1 MPHPDLHP
9 TGPIRA
15 AIQPHNPN
23 ISPDPAR
30 GIRQDVS
37 SLAGGTLRAQ
47 PEFSTGGT
55 ATPGPTHVGG
65 GALSGGGRGASGGGG
80 ADGSALRPACGRGDH
95 ARPVFSLNV
104 SPDGY
109 AWWYVDGVSD
119 DGTQAISIIGFIGSV
134 FSPWYAWS
142 GRRNPQNHCC
152 LNVATYGPGS
162 RFTMTDRGTSALRQ
176 TDDTLTIGPS
186 RMHWNGQALVI
197 DIDEIGAPPMVTP
210 VRGRVVLTP
219 QAITGVEVALSPDNA
234 HLWRPFAP
242 IARIDVDLTQGHR
255 WQGHGY
261 FDANFGTRALEADF
275 DYWTWGR
282 FPRRDGALCLY
293 DATRRD
299 GTKLAMGL
307 HIDAQGHATQVT
319 PPPLTRFARTN
330 WALRRETRADPGV
343 TPHQVMAMLDAPFYS
358 RSLVE
363 TQIDGEISRGVHE
376 ALDLRRFASPIL
388 KPMLAC
394 RVPRRANWRFPSGGA
409 D

>member
-1 MPHPDLHP
+1 M
-9 TGPIRA
+9 
-15 AIQPHNPN
+15 
-23 ISPDPAR
+23 
-30 GIRQDVS
+30 
-37 SLAGGTLRAQ
+37 
-47 PEFSTGGT
+47 
-55 ATPGPTHVGG
+55 
-65 GALSGGGRGASGGGG
+65 
-80 ADGSALRPACGRGDH
+80 
-95 ARPVFSLNV
+95 
-104 SPDGY
+104 
-109 AWWYVDGVSD
+109 SD
-119 DGTQAISIIGFIGSV
+119 DGTKAISIIGFIGSV

-358 RSLVE
+358 RSVVE